1 MINKKTIISLSV
13 LVGLSILGIGTYSI
27 LNTNSVFPVD
37 NNDTLSVRKI
47 YFINCTEELEI
58 PRTNFKLAP
67 LVPLSTIISMQTND
81 ALYVNFITILR
92 SAGTFDTPDG
102 QPLIRVHFAIYLN
115 NTQICSTSIIF
126 IDYPSNPGFIQFST
140 PFSLQWF
147 DSNINPGI
155 YNLTVWALDYRIHTT
170 NSLYSSSLFAQV
182 YSIT

>member
-115 NTQICSTSIIF
+115 NT
-126 IDYPSNPGFIQFST
+126 
-140 PFSLQWF
+140 
-147 DSNINPGI
+147 
-155 YNLTVWALDYRIHTT
+155 
-170 NSLYSSSLFAQV
+170 LFK
-182 YSIT
+182 